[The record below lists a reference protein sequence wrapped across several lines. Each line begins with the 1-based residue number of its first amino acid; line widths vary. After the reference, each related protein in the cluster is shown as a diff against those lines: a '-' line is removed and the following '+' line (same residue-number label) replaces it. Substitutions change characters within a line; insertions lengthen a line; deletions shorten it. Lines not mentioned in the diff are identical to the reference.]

1 LDARLTKLFN
11 IRESMN
17 VALSFEAFN
26 VFNIITN
33 TSVVQNAYFATGN
46 IIQAGVGVGQGTASA
61 GFPDGTNAR
70 RAQVSARFTF

>member
-1 LDARLTKLFN
+1 
-11 IRESMN
+11 MN

-26 VFNIITN
+26 VFNIISN
-33 TSVVQNAYFATGN
+33 TSVVQNAYYATVDAQGRN
-46 IIQAGVGVGQGTASA
+46 FLTAGAGVGSGFASA